1 MLHTEATQLEFQDHA
16 GTEILQLHMYLLSL
30 GSLEAATPAHI
41 GNVQQDSS
49 SACGNQDRRSGASAA
64 EGNGFNSSCQQCVA
78 ERAAAVAAE
87 AVTVSS
93 VSTSTSTEAA
103 ATPNNRR
110 NANSGSSSSVVLQ
123 GGTLE
128 RERARQQQQ
137 QQPQSGGGGGRGGM
151 VFSDVPLKN
160 VFQQVEENR

>member
-1 MLHTEATQLEFQDHA
+1 
-16 GTEILQLHMYLLSL
+16 MYVCTYWIFEGISR
-30 GSLEAATPAHI
+30 AHF
-41 GNVQQDSS
+41 GNVHQDSS
-49 SACGNQDRRSGASAA
+49 SACGNQDRRVGASAS

-103 ATPNNRR
+103 AAAAAATPSNRR
-110 NANSGSSSSVVLQ
+110 NASSSSSVVLQ

-128 RERARQQQQ
+128 RDKARLQQQ
-137 QQPQSGGGGGRGGM
+137 QQPQSGGGRGM
-151 VFSDVPLKN
+151 VFPDVPLEN
-160 VFQQVEENR
+160 VFPHVEENR